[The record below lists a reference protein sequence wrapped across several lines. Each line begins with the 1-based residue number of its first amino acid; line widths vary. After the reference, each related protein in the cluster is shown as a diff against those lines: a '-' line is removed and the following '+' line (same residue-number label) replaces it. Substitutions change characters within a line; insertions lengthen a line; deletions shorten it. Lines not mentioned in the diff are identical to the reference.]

1 MKIRCHYAVCHYQN
15 FISPYVSHEITNLS
29 DRLTLIVSFAETSG
43 IFSISSLKAV
53 TDCRLS
59 KYVCLS
65 NVVLFK
71 ITRSEY
77 YLASLRIVSTIR
89 PLFRL
94 TEGIGL
100 MILMLALRSGSSFN
114 RKLKL
119 FDLMDRSD
127 TVSSSNILISSN
139 TTLNLWKDGSGDID
153 NM

>member
-1 MKIRCHYAVCHYQN
+1 MKIRCHYAVCHYRN
-15 FISPYVSHEITNLS
+15 FISHYFSHEITNLS
-29 DRLTLIVSFAETSG
+29 ARLTLIVSLEETSG

-53 TDCRLS
+53 TVCRLS
-59 KYVCLS
+59 TYVCLS
-65 NVVLFK
+65 NVFLFE

-119 FDLMDRSD
+119 FDLMDRRD
-127 TVSSSNILISSN
+127 TVSSSNIFISSN
-139 TTLNLWKDGSGDID
+139 TTLNLWKSDNIDID
-153 NM
+153 ET